1 MHLPDGLRL
10 KNLKY
15 LDEGH
20 HGKVYLIDNSRCL
33 KIYKDKN
40 HLKRELANLKRAE
53 RKRRIFPKVYQ
64 RGKDY
69 LILEFIDGIDLKKYL
84 KSNPLTKSISRQ
96 LVDLIRHFKVI
107 GYKRLDTSLTNV
119 IITPNE
125 ILRPIDPTSLM
136 QFRQPYPETML
147 RQLKQKGLKKNFLKH
162 VKEIDQKL
170 YKKWKRKQ

>member
-10 KNLKY
+10 ENLKY
-15 LDEGH
+15 LAKGH
-20 HGKVYLIDNSRCL
+20 HGKVFFIDNSRCI
-33 KIYKDKN
+33 KIYKDKKY
-40 HLKRELANLKRAE
+40 LKRELTNLKKAE
-53 RKRRIFPKVYQ
+53 RKEGIFPKVYQ

-69 LILEFIDGIDLKKYL
+69 IILEYIDGIDLKKYL
-84 KSNPLTKSISRQ
+84 KSNPLTVSISRQ
-96 LVDLIRHFKVI
+96 LVDLIRNFKVI

-136 QFRQPYPETML
+136 RFRQPYPKIML
-147 RQLKQKGLKKNFLKH
+147 KQLKQKGLKKNFLKH

-170 YKKWKRKQ
+170 YKNWKRKH